1 MVVLIDGGIDGV
13 DGGINSSIEVGIDG
27 GLMMHGGEAVQV
39 MIFLVVVIS
48 HDSNKSYI

>member
-13 DGGINSSIEVGIDG
+13 DSGIDVGIDG
-27 GLMMHGGEAVQV
+27 GLMMHGCEAVQV

-48 HDSNKSYI
+48 HDTNKSYI